1 MSTGRIAPCLVSG
14 VGEILKNHDI
24 YTSYM
29 YASLTPPTTQVIS
42 VATADEKTLEFKIYQ
57 SDYRKQSRV
66 RTRLTHATKY
76 STESLIRSIFILGN
90 AEDLYAR

>member
-1 MSTGRIAPCLVSG
+1 
-14 VGEILKNHDI
+14 
-24 YTSYM
+24 M

-57 SDYRKQSRV
+57 SDYGKQSV
-66 RTRLTHATKY
+66 RTLTHATKY

-90 AEDLYAR
+90 AEDLYVLKYVMALMKHSVNRRASKVNMGIQKNL

>member
-1 MSTGRIAPCLVSG
+1 
-14 VGEILKNHDI
+14 
-24 YTSYM
+24 M

-57 SDYRKQSRV
+57 SDYRKQSV